1 MEEEAER
8 RRQPPLKL
16 EPEPEV
22 KREKSYR
29 DREREKRVSVRPV
42 EPAPEVPP
50 KHSDDEEAAAA
61 DDVEEEDGEEEG
73 GYPPEAEVSPE
84 VKPSQ
89 LKPAMRPITTAPSVS
104 SASGNGTPGT
114 PGSPSNDSPCGII
127 IPGENTPELQPL
139 EEHRPKIGLSLK
151 LGECCQKQQILCSL
165 LSQYLNFH
173 HSIYVLLY
181 TELKY
186 FNNTNLTTWLRFFP
200 LQAPPAVPVSSAPTR
215 GRS

>member
-22 KREKSYR
+22 KREKSHR
-29 DREREKRVSVRPV
+29 DREREKRAPVRPV
-42 EPAPEVPP
+42 EPAPEVLQ
-50 KHSDDEEAAAA
+50 KHSDDEEGAAA
-61 DDVEEEDGEEEG
+61 DEAEEEEE

-114 PGSPSNDSPCGII
+114 PGSPSNESPCGII
-127 IPGENTPELQPL
+127 IPGENTPDLQPL

-151 LGECCQKQQILCSL
+151 LGEWQQ
-165 LSQYLNFH
+165 QQ
-173 HSIYVLLY
+173 
-181 TELKY
+181 
-186 FNNTNLTTWLRFFP
+186 P
-200 LQAPPAVPVSSAPTR
+200 QQQQ
-215 GRS
+215 

>member
-22 KREKSYR
+22 KREKSHR
-29 DREREKRVSVRPV
+29 DREREKRVPVRPV
-42 EPAPEVPP
+42 EPAPEVPQ

-61 DDVEEEDGEEEG
+61 DEPEEEDGEEEE

-114 PGSPSNDSPCGII
+114 PGSPSNESPCGII
-127 IPGENTPELQPL
+127 IPGENTPDLQPL

-151 LGECCQKQQILCSL
+151 LGKWQQQQQPKREQQSTNTILDSQISVFGQIFCSSYDQHLCSI
-165 LSQYLNFH
+165 SY
-173 HSIYVLLY
+173 IWEGV
-181 TELKY
+181 KY
-186 FNNTNLTTWLRFFP
+186 I
-200 LQAPPAVPVSSAPTR
+200 
-215 GRS
+215 